1 MPDVEIVKLKIR
13 RGEDSTRRS
22 VILEQGELGF
32 TTDTERLWVGDGTTL
47 GGTIVGNINHGVAV
61 KTNITRATKGDIAY
75 DSSHL
80 YQLTGDDYSNVSDW
94 TFIGTELDA
103 SYFEYD
109 ATNKVTLKD
118 NTIHPAELNPDVV
131 STSGSISLNST
142 GLEVNV
148 DDETVE
154 IASNELA
161 VKTVDENH
169 INTTS
174 FGNGLQGGS
183 GSTIQLAVNSTYFG
197 FNGTSLNLLDIP
209 DNSVTFAKL
218 DTNIIGVGL
227 TDSNDQIIADIR
239 SVDSST
245 IVLDPVAG
253 EISLASLGAGSSNV
267 FGTFD
272 YDQYGR
278 VTSTTDALAAS
289 LSASGNTT
297 SHLSAFNG
305 AVNQTVLTDQTV
317 FDVTSNGTDTVSLTS
332 AGFIQIETSLG
343 KLAIPVFLP
352 PQ

>member
-61 KTNITRATKGDIAY
+61 KTNITRATRGDIAY

-183 GSTIQLAVNSTYFG
+183 GSVIELDVNSSYFN
-197 FNGTSLNLLDIP
+197 FTGTSLNLVDIP
-209 DNSVTFAKL
+209 DTSVTFEKL
-218 DTNIIGVGL
+218 DTSIIGAGL
-227 TDSNDQIIADIR
+227 SAVNNEIRADIR
-239 SVDSST
+239 SVNNT
-245 IVLDPVAG
+245 ITLTNNG
-253 EISLASLGAGSSNV
+253 EISLAAIGAGSSNV
-267 FGTFD
+267 FGTFN

-278 VTSTTDALAAS
+278 VTSTTDALADS

-305 AVNQTVLTDQTV
+305 SVTQTVLTDQTV

-332 AGFIQIETSLG
+332 AGFIQIETAVG